1 MRFLSVLFWGLFL
14 THLPVIAG
22 QHTLSPQI
30 SYHSEQDASAG
41 YGLIYQYQ
49 LLENFEFEAKY
60 QQSGDLKIISNDKIL
75 HGEYD
80 SFSSGIN
87 FTKLHHQYLTLKFG
101 LGINLVS
108 SSSNH
113 LLVET
118 NAIAPYLQIAAS
130 YKFTDNLSLTFG
142 QSSRF
147 NQDALDTN
155 HSLFLSLNWLFSS
168 NTGSNSRPSGNK
180 DKISIIPNKTL
191 VAPVIVQ
198 PKRVLTPPQ
207 PSEAHTATAPMWY
220 VQVGAYQR
228 IENASQKITV
238 LNINSSVAFRV
249 LLHNKLYRVLSQP
262 FPTKTAALQHLFYLQ
277 NSLSIQGF
285 VNKI

>member
-30 SYHSEQDASAG
+30 SYHSKQESSSG

-49 LLENFEFEAKY
+49 LLESFEFEANY
-60 QQSGDLKIISNDKIL
+60 QQSGDLKIISNDQIL
-75 HGEYD
+75 YGEYK
-80 SFSSGIN
+80 SFSSGVN
-87 FTKLHHQYLTLKFG
+87 FTKLHHKDLTLKFG

-108 SSSNH
+108 SSSNQ

-130 YKFTDNLSLTFG
+130 YQFTDNLSLTFG

-155 HSLFLSLNWLFSS
+155 HSIFLSFNWLFTS
-168 NTGSNSRPSGNK
+168 NTRSYSKLRTNK
-180 DKISIIPNKTL
+180 DKISAIKDKAI
-191 VAPVIVQ
+191 VAAVIVQ
-198 PKRVLTPPQ
+198 PKKISTTPLHT
-207 PSEAHTATAPMWY
+207 EAHNVTSPMWY

-228 IENASQKITV
+228 IENAHQKTVV
-238 LNINSSVAFRV
+238 LNKHSSVVFRV
-249 LLHNKLYRVLSQP
+249 LLHNELFRVLSKP
-262 FPTKTAALQHLFYLQ
+262 FPSKTAAVQHLLYLE
-277 NSLSIQGF
+277 NSLNIQGF

>member
-1 MRFLSVLFWGLFL
+1 MRFLSVLFCGLFL

-30 SYHSEQDASAG
+30 SYHSEQDSSAG

-60 QQSGDLKIISNDKIL
+60 QQSGDLKIINNDRIFY
-75 HGEYD
+75 GEYD

-87 FTKLHHQYLTLKFG
+87 FTKLHHQDLTLKFG

-130 YKFTDNLSLTFG
+130 YKFTDKLSLTFG

-155 HSLFLSLNWLFSS
+155 HSLFLSFNWLFSS
-168 NTGSNSRPSGNK
+168 NTESNSRRNANK
-180 DKISIIPNKTL
+180 DKISIIPKKTL
-191 VAPVIVQ
+191 IAPVIVQ
-198 PKRVLTPPQ
+198 PKRLLPPQ

-228 IENASQKITV
+228 IENASQKIIV
-238 LNINSSVAFRV
+238 LNKNSSVAFRV

-262 FPTKTAALQHLFYLQ
+262 FPTKTAALQHLSYLK